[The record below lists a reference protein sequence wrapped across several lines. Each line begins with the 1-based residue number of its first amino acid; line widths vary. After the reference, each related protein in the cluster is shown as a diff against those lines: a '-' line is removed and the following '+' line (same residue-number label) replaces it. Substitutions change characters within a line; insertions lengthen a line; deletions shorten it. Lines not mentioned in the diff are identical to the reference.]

1 MLKLTALLAAP
12 LVLMGA
18 ALGPQIALVDVRE
31 DGEGGHRFVI
41 PFPLVLAQAALVL
54 APGEAHVD
62 VPDPELARVRP
73 ALTKFLMELRRIP
86 GDVELV
92 RVVEGD
98 ETVSVRKAGGDLKV
112 HVRGSGEEVRA
123 TVPIAAVE
131 KLVRRFDREEFD
143 PADLAPVIRSLG
155 RGELVYVRDGADE
168 VRIWL
173 F

>member
-1 MLKLTALLAAP
+1 MLKLTALLVAP
-12 LVLMGA
+12 FVLMSA
-18 ALGPQIALVDVRE
+18 ALGPQIALVDVR
-31 DGEGGHRFVI
+31 DGGEGGHRFVF
-41 PFPLVLAQAALVL
+41 PVPLVLAQAALVL
-54 APGEAHVD
+54 APGEANVG
-62 VPDPELARVRP
+62 VPELARVRP

-92 RVVEGD
+92 RVVEED

-112 HVRGSGEEVRA
+112 RVRGSGEEVRA

-155 RGELVYVRDGADE
+155 RGELVYVRDGSDE
-168 VRIWL
+168 VRVWL